1 VDRFLCHAQ
10 VDPAGAHHQ
19 ETEMIPQVI
28 NIMSAEL
35 AGDHRIRL
43 SFDDG
48 TQQEVD
54 FKPFL
59 EASVHPDIRAYLS
72 TERFAAFRLEY
83 GELVWDDY
91 ALCFPVADLYRNHLA
106 HTDLLKAA

>member
-1 VDRFLCHAQ
+1 
-10 VDPAGAHHQ
+10 
-19 ETEMIPQVI
+19 MIPQVI